1 MTALSGDDFR
11 QAFVVATRRLE
22 QYRDAINALNVF
34 PVPDG
39 DTGTN
44 MLLTMRSAME
54 GCSQAADASVG
65 DTVAALADGAFWGA
79 RGNSGV
85 ILSQFFKGIADALR
99 GDEVCDGTS
108 LVRALGAAT
117 DAAYRSVGQPVE
129 GTMLTVIRSMSQAA
143 REELARGNEPDALSL
158 WRTAFDAAAE
168 ALRRTP
174 SQLAVLKEAG
184 VVDAGGMGVVVI
196 FGAALCHLAGEDQT
210 QVDLAVSPHLR
221 TGPVSAT
228 AGGSISPPEA
238 GYLASTREVDW
249 GYCTQFLIE
258 GEELPLDQVRA
269 RFTDM
274 NDSAVVVGS
283 GRYVRVHIHAPDPGP
298 ALSYG
303 ASLGRLSQ
311 VHVENMGDQNLEFV
325 SGHRARQ
332 PAEGPRFIGAAGDI
346 AVVAVAPG
354 EGLAKLFREAG
365 CAAVIKGGQ
374 TMNPSVRHILDAAES
389 TGSGNTI
396 VLPNNPNVVAAA
408 EQAARA
414 SPSPWRRASPPL
426 HVVPSRSVPQGVAA
440 ILAFNP
446 EESLER
452 NLRAMGEALAT
463 VASIEVTMAVRAT
476 TVGGLAVAAGQ
487 FIGLLEGQL
496 VTSGDSSEAALE
508 SALER
513 VGLSSSQVVTLY
525 RGQDTRPEAAEA
537 VRRRL
542 ESRAPGIQVDMV
554 DGGQPHYHYLA
565 SVE

>member
-1 MTALSGDDFR
+1 MAALSGDDFK
-11 QAFVVATRRLE
+11 QAFAVATRRLE

-54 GCSQAADASVG
+54 GCSQTTNASVG
-65 DTVAALADGAFWGA
+65 DTAAALADGAFWGA

-85 ILSQFFKGIADALR
+85 ILSQFFKGIADVLR
-99 GDEVCDGTS
+99 EHEVCDGPS

-143 REELARGNEPDALSL
+143 REELARGSKTLDLSANEPDALSL
-158 WRTAFDAAAE
+158 WRTAFGAAAE
-168 ALRRTP
+168 ALQRTP

-196 FGAALCHLAGEDQT
+196 FGAALCQLAGEDQT
-210 QVDLAVSPHLR
+210 QVDLAVSPHVR
-221 TGPVSAT
+221 TSPVSAA
-228 AGGSISPPEA
+228 AGGSISSS
-238 GYLASTREVDW
+238 YLASTGGVDW

-258 GEELPLDQVRA
+258 GEEVALDEVRA
-269 RFTDM
+269 RFTNM

-283 GRYVRVHIHAPDPGP
+283 DRYVRVHIHAPDPGP

-311 VHVENMGDQNLEFV
+311 VHVENMSEQNLEFV

-332 PAEGPRFIGAAGDI
+332 LAAGDL

-354 EGLAKLFREAG
+354 EGLAQLFREAG
-365 CAAVIKGGQ
+365 CAAVIRGGQ
-374 TMNPSVRHILDAAES
+374 TMNPSVRHILEAAES
-389 TGSGNTI
+389 AGSGNII

-414 SPSPWRRASPPL
+414 SPSIQ
-426 HVVPSRSVPQGVAA
+426 VVPSRSVPQGVAA

-452 NLRAMGEALAT
+452 NLREMGEALAT
-463 VASIEVTMAVRAT
+463 VASIEITKAVRAT

-487 FIGLLEGQL
+487 FIGLLEGEL
-496 VTSGDSSEAALE
+496 ITSGDSPEAALE

-513 VGLSSSQVVTLY
+513 VGLSSGQVVTLY
-525 RGQDTRPEAAEA
+525 WGQDTRPEAAEA
-537 VRRRL
+537 VRRQL
-542 ESRAPGIQVDMV
+542 ESRAPRVQVDV
-554 DGGQPHYHYLA
+554 VNGGQPHYHYLA